1 MHSHSIVDSYA
12 QETRF
17 RRLLRPHL
25 DRLYRFAH
33 RLTGS
38 ATDADDL
45 LQDALVKVFARLDD
59 LAAIEKPGPWLC
71 RVMYNHFIDERRMY
85 YRRLLVSVD
94 EEQLHGGNI
103 EQWPGG
109 NDPQALAQ
117 RADDIMRLDRALSV
131 LSDEHRLVVLLHDV
145 EGYKLSEIQV
155 ITGDPLGTVKSR
167 LHRARA
173 RLREIISSDETFL
186 QEETCSSQASN
197 M

>member
-1 MHSHSIVDSYA
+1 MHSHGIVDSYA

-85 YRRLLVSVD
+85 YRRQVCEILPMSEHFMKSSTHPLYSISV
-94 EEQLHGGNI
+94 G
-103 EQWPGG
+103 
-109 NDPQALAQ
+109 
-117 RADDIMRLDRALSV
+117 
-131 LSDEHRLVVLLHDV
+131 VLLLALFGIGLAGMGV
-145 EGYKLSEIQV
+145 V
-155 ITGDPLGTVKSR
+155 
-167 LHRARA
+167 
-173 RLREIISSDETFL
+173 RLRRCKPKSS
-186 QEETCSSQASN
+186 
-197 M
+197 